1 MANTIGQE
9 LENLEILMTSLVLS
23 AINLGTILA

>member
-9 LENLEILMTSLVLS
+9 LENLEILMTSLVLFV
-23 AINLGTILA
+23 INLGTILA